1 MRFEAIHLPAY
12 GPFTDASLDLREGV
26 GRLEVVYG
34 PNEAGKSSLLRAI
47 CDFLF
52 GIHPQTLDNFVH
64 AYGSLRI
71 RASVER
77 DGRRLECVRRK
88 ANTKSLRAADD
99 DEVVPEELLRS
110 FIPIESRDVFQ
121 TMFGLDAERLQQGG
135 EELLKGQSQF
145 GQLLFS
151 AAAGI
156 EGLHDILEKLNDEA
170 EKFFKPRASTATVA
184 KILDRLKESKDR
196 LREAQVSLTE
206 WNRLQEEQQNASAE
220 SSRLESEILRKQ
232 SETERFK
239 RIQMSL
245 GLLRKRTDLRE
256 QLRGVE
262 NAWVFRDG
270 FAADHQKTASDLII
284 KTSKVRDATRRVDD
298 LRKEVDAIVLPGDLL
313 AREQEILGFHQ
324 ETGRQR
330 KDASDR
336 NRLQTELRQAES
348 DMTHI
353 LRSLGEPSN
362 LDRVPDLVVRAAD
375 KRSVQDLSTTRA
387 SLDTEVQNG
396 RESLAD
402 EKRKLD
408 LARQQL
414 NGLPETRSVASLRT
428 AVQNAL
434 LAGASEVKARSLQK
448 AAADERRKL
457 AEDVKALPW
466 PSGVETLENSALPA
480 DSLVAEWTGRLDKAE
495 QAAEQAEER
504 LRTAQIEVSTIENR
518 LAALLAGSSVPTLSQ
533 LAQDRRRRN
542 LGWRAVRGAWL
553 EGDTDS
559 VEAREF
565 LQQPGDGP
573 SLAKAYE
580 ESVGKTDDTADR
592 LRQEADQVA
601 KLEQAR
607 AGIDGARKEAGAR
620 EAELKEAQARRG
632 RFQTEWEE
640 LWTPFQVSVGAP
652 RQMAAWL
659 QRRASILARVR
670 AIAEKETQAS
680 DLLAET
686 DTAKRQLQECLS
698 ELEETGTPS
707 SDSLAGWRS
716 LAERVVQARD
726 ELAKQREKLTDT
738 IEASGRALA
747 IAENRVSKANTG
759 LDAWTQKWA
768 AVMTGLGLPAGT
780 EPSAAQETVRVRE
793 ELQTHFRTAADRTTR
808 IAGIDRDATRFQ
820 EQLHHLLE
828 SVALELLSM
837 PELDAVAELHQ
848 RLNRAKQQRDLRE
861 TKNQDLEREKKTLDA
876 AERGRQQT
884 ESLLAALAAEAQ
896 CENAER
902 LPVLIE
908 ESARR
913 KDLEKWLQEAEQQ
926 LAAIAAGRSIV
937 ELEEEAHGVEPDQ
950 IPGQLEL
957 IGRQMEDSKA
967 RLKLAEEMRITLE
980 NKLKSMEDSSDA
992 CSASADIEAHK
1003 ADALE
1008 AVEQYIRLQLAR
1020 IVLQGAVDQY
1030 REKTQGDML
1039 KRSSELFSL
1048 LTGASFCGLKLDWD
1062 DAGNVALVGVRAH
1075 TSENVAL
1082 AGMSDGTRDQLYLA
1096 LRLASMELYARDH
1109 EPIPFILDDILVK
1122 FDNARAVAA
1131 IRALAELARHTQV
1144 LLFTHHKH
1152 LVDLAKENLDARQL
1166 SVSEIAC
1173 RIGAATSAAA
1183 IS

>member
-12 GPFTDASLDLREGV
+12 GPFTDASLDLREGT

-52 GIHPQTLDNFVH
+52 GIHPQTRDDFLH
-64 AYGSLRI
+64 PYGSLRI

-77 DGRRLECVRRK
+77 DGKRLECVRRK
-88 ANTKSLRAADD
+88 ANTKSLRASDD

-110 FIPIESRDVFQ
+110 FVPIESRDVFQ

-170 EKFFKPRASTATVA
+170 EKLFKPRASTATVA

-196 LREAQVSLTE
+196 LREAQVSLTD
-206 WNRLQEEQQNASAE
+206 WNKLQEEHENATAE

-245 GLLRKRTDLRE
+245 GLLRKRTELRE

-262 NAWVFRDG
+262 NARILRDG

-284 KTSKVRDATRRVDD
+284 KTSKVRDVTRRVDD

-313 AREQEILGFHQ
+313 AREQEILGLYQ
-324 ETGRQR
+324 ETGSHNKAA
-330 KDASDR
+330 KDR
-336 NRLQTELRQAES
+336 INLETKLGEAES
-348 DMTHI
+348 EMTHI

-362 LDRVPDLVVRAAD
+362 LDGIPDLVVRAAD

-387 SLDTEVQNG
+387 RLDTEVQNG
-396 RESLAD
+396 RQSLAD
-402 EKRKLD
+402 EMRRLD

-414 NGLPETRSVASLRT
+414 NGLPAARSVASLRT

-434 LAGASEVKARSLQK
+434 LVGASEVKARSLQK
-448 AAADERRKL
+448 AAADESRKIDQ
-457 AEDVKALPW
+457 DVKALPW
-466 PSGVETLENSALPA
+466 TSGVETLENSALP
-480 DSLVAEWTGRLDKAE
+480 DDQLVAEWTGRLDKAE
-495 QAAEQAEER
+495 QAVEQAEER
-504 LRTAQIEVSTIENR
+504 LRTAQTEVSTQENR
-518 LAALLAGSSVPTLSQ
+518 LAALLAGRSVPTLSQ
-533 LAQDRRRRN
+533 LAKDRQRRD
-542 LGWRAVRGAWL
+542 LGWKAVRGAWL
-553 EGDTDS
+553 EGDIDS

-565 LQQPGDGP
+565 LPQPSDGP
-573 SLAKAYE
+573 SLADAYE
-580 ESVGKTDDTADR
+580 DSVGKTDDTADR
-592 LRQEADQVA
+592 LREEADQVA

-607 AGIDGARKEAGAR
+607 AAIGEALKEAGDRA
-620 EAELKEAQARRG
+620 AELKEAQTRRG
-632 RFQTEWEE
+632 RFQTEWEA
-640 LWTPFQVSVGAP
+640 LWTPFQVSAGAP

-659 QRRASILARVR
+659 QRRASILARLR

-686 DTAKRQLQECLS
+686 EIAKRQLRERLS
-698 ELEETGTPS
+698 EMEETGTPS
-707 SDSLAGWRS
+707 SDSLTGWRS
-716 LAERVVQARD
+716 LAEQVVQTQD
-726 ELAKQREKLTDT
+726 ELAKQREKLADT

-747 IAENRVSKANTG
+747 IAENRVSKANTD
-759 LDAWTQKWA
+759 LDAWTQTWA
-768 AVMTGLGLPAGT
+768 KVMTGLGLPAGT
-780 EPSAAQETVRVRE
+780 EPSAAQETIGVRE
-793 ELQTHFRTAADRTTR
+793 DLQTRLRTAVDLKGR

-820 EQLHHLLE
+820 EQLRGLLAT
-828 SVALELLSM
+828 VAPELLSI
-837 PELDAVAELHQ
+837 PELDAVAEIHQ
-848 RLNRAKQQRDLRE
+848 RLNRAKPQRDLRE
-861 TKNQDLEREKKTLDA
+861 TRNQDLEREKKTLDA
-876 AERGRQQT
+876 AERGRQQA
-884 ESLLAALAAEAQ
+884 ESLLAALAADAQ
-896 CENAER
+896 CENAGR

-913 KDLEKWLQEAEQQ
+913 KDLEKRLQEAEQQ
-926 LAAIAAGRSIV
+926 LSAVAGGRSLA
-937 ELEEEAHGVEPDQ
+937 ELEEEAHGVEPDE

-980 NKLKSMEDSSDA
+980 NKLKSMEDRSDSCA
-992 CSASADIEAHK
+992 ASADMEAHK
-1003 ADALE
+1003 AEALE

-1048 LTGASFCGLKLDWD
+1048 LTGASFSGLKLDWD

-1075 TSENVAL
+1075 TSESVAL

-1122 FDNARAVAA
+1122 FDNVRAVAA

-1152 LVDLAKENLDARQL
+1152 LVDLAKENLDASQL
-1166 SVSEIAC
+1166 AISEISC
-1173 RIGAATSAAA
+1173 QIGAATSAAA